1 MPFVKLKRQCVLHA
15 LRKRITMMERLEE
28 EGTVIRTEA
37 TIVGLALMKFEFSNF
52 CLQGWL
58 FI

>member
-1 MPFVKLKRQCVLHA
+1 
-15 LRKRITMMERLEE
+15 MMERLE

-37 TIVGLALMKFEFSNF
+37 TIVGLALVKFEFSNF